1 MFTGIIEEL
10 GEVVGLK
17 SNEGNLDLTISS
29 KLSQNLKIDQSI
41 AHNGVC
47 LTVVDVANGTHTVTA
62 IQETLQLTNLNEL
75 ELGSR
80 VNLERCVQLNDRLDG
95 HLVQGHVDG
104 MGQCDKIVTEE
115 GSWRFYVS
123 IDKKFAPLLISKG
136 SVTIN
141 GVSLTVIEPST
152 IGFHVAIIPYTYENT
167 TFGTLVEGDAVN
179 LEFDVIG
186 KYLQRHID
194 LNGI

>member
-1 MFTGIIEEL
+1 MFTGIVEEL
-10 GEVVGLK
+10 GEVVDFKRNG
-17 SNEGNLDLTISS
+17 GNLDLTISS
-29 KLSQNLKIDQSI
+29 ELSKDLKIDQSI

-47 LTVVDVANGTHTVTA
+47 LTVVDLSDGTHTVTA
-62 IQETLQLTNLNEL
+62 IQETLELTNLNEL
-75 ELGSR
+75 RIGSH

-104 MGQCDKIVTEE
+104 MGRCNRIKIED
-115 GSWRFYVS
+115 GSWKFYIT

-141 GVSLTVIEPST
+141 GVSLTVIEPSR
-152 IGFHVAIIPYTYENT
+152 IEFHVAIIPYTYAHT
-167 TFGTLVEGDAVN
+167 TFGSIKEGDAVN

-186 KYLQRHID
+186 KYLQRHIE
-194 LNGI
+194 LNGV